1 MAQATKPQK
10 AVAYTQMIEGSPS
23 VFVTGFI
30 WDGFGSYLSQYV
42 YDEYIR
48 NGRKPLTLY
57 INSNGGILSEAF
69 GFYDF
74 VRAKGVTLNVEVIGS
89 AGSAATIVALGA
101 GRENINISENSDWF
115 IHRVSFI
122 NEYGEVIEG
131 NAEEAAR
138 LNALLVNAYMVATG
152 RTEAEVVAWLDKGD
166 AGQSMSA
173 TEAVEF
179 GFASGI
185 IPASK
190 AAAFNQMIAQANKPE
205 TMTKVPVK
213 LNLGKAIAAAFGGEV
228 SAEVDVDAAVAQQL
242 TEKDAEIA
250 ALKAQIGTLEEA
262 AKPVEGTVDTAAI
275 TAELETAKA
284 QNAEQATAIAA
295 KETALADKDKAIEAL
310 NQKLADALKKPISG
324 PAIANNTAAAVA
336 AIPGETKDQ
345 NQSFVEQVFAQM
357 TPTQKAQHE
366 AKVKANAKKQN
377 A

>member
-242 TEKDAEIA
+242 TEKDEEIA
-250 ALKAQIGTLEEA
+250 TLKGQIATLEEA
-262 AKPVEGTVDTAAI
+262 TKPVDGAVDAATI
-275 TAELETAKA
+275 AAELETVKA
-284 QNAEQATAIAA
+284 QNKEHVKAIATKEA
-295 KETALADKDKAIEAL
+295 ALAEKETALNEVSA
-310 NQKLADALKKPISG
+310 KLAAALKPAAG
-324 PAIANNTAAAVA
+324 PTIGTNASAAVA
-336 AIPGETKDQ
+336 GMP
-345 NQSFVEQVFAQM
+345 NS
-357 TPTQKAQHE
+357 TPENPNVIALRGALAATPSLQKA
-366 AKVKANAKKQN
+366 K
-377 A
+377 

>member
-242 TEKDAEIA
+242 TEKDEEIA

-262 AKPVEGTVDTAAI
+262 AKPVEGTVDPAAI

-295 KETALADKDKAIEAL
+295 KETVIADKDKAIEAL

-336 AIPGETKDQ
+336 AIPGEAKE
-345 NQSFVEQVFAQM
+345 NPNVSALRSAM
-357 TPTQKAQHE
+357 ASTPTIQKP
-366 AKVKANAKKQN
+366 KP
-377 A
+377 